1 MKFRVIAFLA
11 LRNLWSHR
19 LRTILTII
27 GVTIGVGAIIFLVS
41 LGYGLEKLV
50 TSHVANLR
58 AFSIIDVPSATTKN
72 LKINQEMIDKISS
85 ISHIQ
90 KVAPVSN
97 LAGRVYKKESDS
109 RIETV
114 VIAGNADFWQ
124 LGEFF
129 VEKGDLPNAAD
140 EVVVNHSILKILN
153 ENKDTIVGQTINLEL
168 IIPNE
173 LQDETTGS
181 NLTISNIP
189 LKIVGVQEEE
199 TSPIV
204 LIHHALLAQNKVHN
218 YSALKVQVDKLDK
231 DIIATTRKQ
240 IENIGFATEYVGDTV
255 SEISRVFSLF
265 RVILG
270 IFGLIALIV
279 AALGAFNTLTISLL
293 ERIREVGLFK
303 ALGMRNKDIYKL
315 FLTESLFIG
324 IFGGTLGLILGGFL
338 GQGIN
343 VILKF
348 MAQRAHAEAI
358 PLFITPWFFALG
370 VALFSV
376 VVGFLTGWYPSKRA
390 VKIDPLDA
398 LRYE

>member
-1 MKFRVIAFLA
+1 
-11 LRNLWSHR
+11 
-19 LRTILTII
+19 
-27 GVTIGVGAIIFLVS
+27 
-41 LGYGLEKLV
+41 
-50 TSHVANLR
+50 
-58 AFSIIDVPSATTKN
+58 
-72 LKINQEMIDKISS
+72 
-85 ISHIQ
+85 
-90 KVAPVSN
+90 
-97 LAGRVYKKESDS
+97 
-109 RIETV
+109 
-114 VIAGNADFWQ
+114 
-124 LGEFF
+124 
-129 VEKGDLPNAAD
+129 
-140 EVVVNHSILKILN
+140 
-153 ENKDTIVGQTINLEL
+153 
-168 IIPNE
+168 
-173 LQDETTGS
+173 
-181 NLTISNIP
+181 
-189 LKIVGVQEEE
+189 
-199 TSPIV
+199 
-204 LIHHALLAQNKVHN
+204 
-218 YSALKVQVDKLDK
+218 
-231 DIIATTRKQ
+231 
-240 IENIGFATEYVGDTV
+240 V